1 MSART
6 DTILGTLLT
15 VALGIVGA
23 LLLAHWAAC
32 EQYEGFCAMA
42 VLLTRPAKLL
52 PIGCGQQRRYATR
65 AERFEQWPDTIA
77 TNWGSADAVG
87 DDQAERSSNWG
98 AIDESAAPEGGRHRE
113 PSKTTQAGSGL
124 LASLLWPLGVV
135 LAIASA
141 ALYLR

>member
-1 MSART
+1 MPTLCTRLTERRLDRRT
-6 DTILGTLLT
+6 
-15 VALGIVGA
+15 A
-23 LLLAHWAAC
+23 
-32 EQYEGFCAMA
+32 Q
-42 VLLTRPAKLL
+42 KLL
-52 PIGCGQQRRYATR
+52 PSGCDQQRRYATR

-77 TNWGSADAVG
+77 TNWGSADVVG

-98 AIDESAAPEGGRHRE
+98 AIDETAAPEGGRHRE
-113 PSKTTQAGSGL
+113 PSKAVRDDGSGL

>member
-1 MSART
+1 MP
-6 DTILGTLLT
+6 TLCTRLT
-15 VALGIVGA
+15 ERHLDRRIAK
-23 LLLAHWAAC
+23 
-32 EQYEGFCAMA
+32 
-42 VLLTRPAKLL
+42 KLL
-52 PIGCGQQRRYATR
+52 PIGCDQQRRYATR

-98 AIDESAAPEGGRHRE
+98 AIDETAAPEGGRHRE
-113 PSKTTQAGSGL
+113 PSKAVRDDGSGL